1 MEKSFNSDKRFVKV
15 KLVERN
21 LLENVSV
28 THGAK
33 YNYRAISYA
42 WLLPAYFGAINHG
55 SNREGQHKK
64 CWQS

>member
-1 MEKSFNSDKRFVKV
+1 MFKQSVRKV
-15 KLVERN
+15 LENLFDRNIMVVESN

-55 SNREGQHKK
+55 SN
-64 CWQS
+64 